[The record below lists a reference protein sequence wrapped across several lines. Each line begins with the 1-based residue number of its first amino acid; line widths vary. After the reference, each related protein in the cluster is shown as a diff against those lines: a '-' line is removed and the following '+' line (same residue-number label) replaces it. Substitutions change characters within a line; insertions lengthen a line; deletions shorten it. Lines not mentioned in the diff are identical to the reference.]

1 MKDTIHKHV
10 HNTTMEENVLNQ
22 YSTFVEKVTSKES
35 NDLDAT
41 FSRLVELNRGKVNMA
56 LLLTGSLGL
65 SSETGEF
72 NEIVK
77 KAVFQGKPLSEENVF
92 HMKRELGDILWY
104 WINTCR
110 ALSLNPNEVLQ
121 ENVRKLKNR
130 FPDETFSVEHS
141 ENRAKDDL

>member
-1 MKDTIHKHV
+1 
-10 HNTTMEENVLNQ
+10 MEENLLNK

-41 FSRLVELNRGKVNMA
+41 FSRLSELNRGKVNVA

-65 SSETGEF
+65 SSETGEL

-77 KAVFQGKPLSEENVF
+77 KTIFQGKPLSPESVY

-104 WINTCR
+104 WVNTCR
-110 ALSLNPNEVLQ
+110 ALSLDPNDVLH
-121 ENVRKLKNR
+121 ENVRKLQNR
-130 FPDETFSVEHS
+130 FPEQVFSVDKS

>member
-1 MKDTIHKHV
+1 M
-10 HNTTMEENVLNQ
+10 NTNILNT

-35 NDLDAT
+35 NN
-41 FSRLVELNRGKVNMA
+41 LNDMVNVMNEHNSPNVNMA

-77 KAVFQGKPLSEENVF
+77 KCIFQGKPLNEDNLF
-92 HMKRELGDILWY
+92 HMKRELGDIIWY

-110 ALSLNPNEVLQ
+110 ALNLDPNSVIE
-121 ENVRKLKNR
+121 ENVKKLESRYPGGK
-130 FPDETFSVEHS
+130 FDIYYS
-141 ENRAKDDL
+141 ENRKENDL

>member
-1 MKDTIHKHV
+1 
-10 HNTTMEENVLNQ
+10 MEENILNQ
-22 YSTFVEKVTSKES
+22 YSNFVEKVTSKES

-41 FSRLVELNRGKVNMA
+41 FSRLLELNRGKVNIA

-65 SSETGEF
+65 SSESGEF

-77 KAVFQGKPLSEENVF
+77 KTIFQGKPLSDENIF

-104 WINTCR
+104 WTNACR
-110 ALSLNPNEVLQ
+110 ALSLDPNEVLQ
-121 ENVRKLKNR
+121 ENVRKLQNR
-130 FPDETFSVEHS
+130 FPNETFSVEDS